1 MKSLSYCRRCG
12 RIVMKDA
19 GLPCDYCYY
28 TLSAVPKKFWENENL
43 PLINRKLEEQF
54 INEYI
59 KSSREFDQSLFD
71 RRDADLEEYR
81 NQMLDVIREAKEGS
95 AGPKCPSCGSSNI
108 SKIGTVNRLIST
120 SIFGLA
126 SSKIGKT
133 HKCNNCG
140 STW

>member
-1 MKSLSYCRRCG
+1 MGRLSYCRRCG
-12 RIVMKDA
+12 RIVIEDA

-28 TLSAVPKKFWENENL
+28 TLSEIPERFLFDRLTIKKE
-43 PLINRKLEEQF
+43 LEEQF